1 MSLREVQQVRSTLI
15 ELPIIAPPALIAVE
29 EMVQRDS
36 LKATQRGERRNGMS
50 RERSEKEQCWEES
63 RGDPEGSLFKCRWQL
78 GASLEQV

>member
-36 LKATQRGERRNGMS
+36 LKATQRGERRDGTS

-63 RGDPEGSLFKCRWQL
+63 
-78 GASLEQV
+78 